1 MTLHQSIERSKKG
14 DKLAQRMLFE
24 LTCGFLKGVA
34 LRYIADE
41 SAVDDILQE
50 TYIRIFKNVEKFN
63 YVNDAA
69 TMGWMRQITAMES
82 IRYIKKH
89 KRWHELASEGTSSLG
104 SQPTKAFEDEMYKM
118 LKQLPIKQRIVFN
131 MSAMEG
137 YSHKEIAAHLEIA
150 ESSSRSLLTRARF
163 YLQNQLKKN
172 DSYEKV

>member
-1 MTLHQSIERSKKG
+1 MTIQQSIDKSKKG

-24 LTCGFLKGVA
+24 LTCGFLKAVA
-34 LRYIADE
+34 LRYVFDE

-50 TYIRIFKNVEKFN
+50 TYIRIFKKVNTFN

-82 IRYIKKH
+82 IRFIKKNN
-89 KRWHELASEGTSSLG
+89 RWHELSSEGATTTV
-104 SQPTKAFEDEMYKM
+104 SQPPKAFEDEMYKV
-118 LKQLPIKQRIVFN
+118 LQRLPVKQRIVFN
-131 MSAMEG
+131 MAAIEG
-137 YSHKEIAAHLEIA
+137 YSHKEIAAQLDIA